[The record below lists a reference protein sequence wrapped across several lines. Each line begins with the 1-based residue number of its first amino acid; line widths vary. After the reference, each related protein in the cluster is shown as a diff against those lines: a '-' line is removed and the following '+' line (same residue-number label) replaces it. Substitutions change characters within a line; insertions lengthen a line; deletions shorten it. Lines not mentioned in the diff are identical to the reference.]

1 MEWISVEDR
10 LPDDREQIFTL
21 NFCRGLYIQTDYA
34 VCSFH
39 DGKFYE
45 GGISQIVTHWMR
57 PQAPEQLETLKG
69 KS

>member
-39 DGKFYE
+39 DGKFY
-45 GGISQIVTHWMR
+45 
-57 PQAPEQLETLKG
+57 
-69 KS
+69 